1 MSIRN
6 LKIGIRAGLCFAAM
20 TVLIIALGVI
30 TVLQMQRMND
40 LSDEIDQNWLPA
52 IVSVNDMG
60 ISISQIRALTLR
72 MLTQT
77 DANDIRETR
86 ERLKDA
92 VETMATAKRRYEA
105 LISSE
110 RERDAYETFSTALD
124 AYLTHQR
131 QVVELVSQGKNVQ
144 ADELVNRYLNDDAD
158 NMVQKLTSLTDINE
172 KGATAATA
180 SSSSVFRESLT
191 VVLCMAAASLV
202 LTIIMAILLT
212 RSIVTPL
219 SKAVRLANV
228 IASGDLTQQMQ
239 DQGKDE
245 PAELLAA
252 LNTMQQNLAETIHGI
267 NTSSTQLASA
277 AEELNAV
284 TEDANR
290 GIRQQNQEM
299 EQAAT
304 AVNEMTTAVEEVAT
318 NAVST
323 SEASKETN
331 ERAQNGQH
339 QVQQTV
345 SSINSLTSN
354 ITETASSVE
363 DLAQDVRNIAQVLEV
378 IRSVA
383 EQTNLLA
390 LNAAIE
396 AARAGEQGRGFAVV
410 ADEVRALAHRTQQST
425 EEIERMIDT
434 VQKGASSAVTAMQ
447 SSMGLAT
454 STLSMAQQA
463 GEALEDITRAIG
475 SINERNLVIA
485 SASEEQAQVAREVDR
500 NLVNIRDL
508 SMQTAAG
515 AQQTNAASQELSR
528 LAVDLNSLVT
538 RFRLTS

>member
-6 LKIGIRAGLCFAAM
+6 LKIGLRAGLCFAAM

-30 TVLQMQRMND
+30 TALQMQRMND

-52 IVSVNDMG
+52 ILSINDMG
-60 ISISQIRALTLR
+60 IATSRVRALTLR
-72 MLTQT
+72 MLTLS
-77 DANDIRETR
+77 DASDISDTRARLNDA
-86 ERLKDA
+86 DQA
-92 VETMATAKRRYEA
+92 MDTAERRYEA

-110 RERDAYETFSTALD
+110 RERDAYEAFTKARDT
-124 AYLTHQR
+124 YMTHQR
-131 QVVELVSQGKNVQ
+131 QVVELVSQGQNAQ
-144 ADELVNRYLNDDAD
+144 AEEVVNRYLNDDAD
-158 NMVQKLTSLTDINE
+158 NMVQKLASLTDINE

-180 SSSSVFRESLT
+180 SSSVVFSDSLT
-191 VVLCMAAASLV
+191 VVLCVAAASLV
-202 LTIIMAILLT
+202 LTIIMAIMLT

-219 SKAVRLANV
+219 GKAVQLANV

-252 LNTMQQNLAETIHGI
+252 LNTMQQNLAQTIHGI

-354 ITETASSVE
+354 ITETATSVE
-363 DLAQDVRNIAQVLEV
+363 TLAQDVRNIAQVLEV

-410 ADEVRALAHRTQQST
+410 ADEVRGLAHRTQQST

-528 LAVDLNSLVT
+528 LAVDLNSLVS

>member
-6 LKIGIRAGLCFAAM
+6 LKIGLRAGLCFAAM

-30 TVLQMQRMND
+30 TALQMQRMND

-52 IVSVNDMG
+52 ILSINDMG
-60 ISISQIRALTLR
+60 IATSRVRALTLR
-72 MLTQT
+72 MLTLS
-77 DANDIRETR
+77 DASDISDTRARLNDA
-86 ERLKDA
+86 DQA
-92 VETMATAKRRYEA
+92 MDTAERRYEA

-110 RERDAYETFSTALD
+110 RERDAYEAFTKARDT
-124 AYLTHQR
+124 YMTHQR
-131 QVVELVSQGKNVQ
+131 QVVELVSQGQNAQ
-144 ADELVNRYLNDDAD
+144 AEEVVNRYLNDDAD
-158 NMVQKLTSLTDINE
+158 NMVQKLASLTDINE

-180 SSSSVFRESLT
+180 SSSVVFRDSLT
-191 VVLCMAAASLV
+191 VVLCVAAASLV
-202 LTIIMAILLT
+202 LTIIMAIMLT

-219 SKAVRLANV
+219 GKAVQLANV

-252 LNTMQQNLAETIHGI
+252 LNTMQQNLAQTIHGI

-354 ITETASSVE
+354 ITETATSVE
-363 DLAQDVRNIAQVLEV
+363 TLAQDVRNIAQVLEV

-410 ADEVRALAHRTQQST
+410 ADEVRGLAHRTQQST

-485 SASEEQAQVAREVDR
+485 SASEQQAQVAREVDR

-528 LAVDLNSLVT
+528 LAVDLNSLVS

>member
-124 AYLTHQR
+124 AYLNHQR

>member
-1 MSIRN
+1 
-6 LKIGIRAGLCFAAM
+6 
-20 TVLIIALGVI
+20 
-30 TVLQMQRMND
+30 
-40 LSDEIDQNWLPA
+40 
-52 IVSVNDMG
+52 
-60 ISISQIRALTLR
+60 
-72 MLTQT
+72 
-77 DANDIRETR
+77 
-86 ERLKDA
+86 
-92 VETMATAKRRYEA
+92 
-105 LISSE
+105 
-110 RERDAYETFSTALD
+110 
-124 AYLTHQR
+124 
-131 QVVELVSQGKNVQ
+131 
-144 ADELVNRYLNDDAD
+144 
-158 NMVQKLTSLTDINE
+158 
-172 KGATAATA
+172 
-180 SSSSVFRESLT
+180 
-191 VVLCMAAASLV
+191 
-202 LTIIMAILLT
+202 
-212 RSIVTPL
+212 
-219 SKAVRLANV
+219 
-228 IASGDLTQQMQ
+228 
-239 DQGKDE
+239 
-245 PAELLAA
+245 
-252 LNTMQQNLAETIHGI
+252 
-267 NTSSTQLASA
+267 
-277 AEELNAV
+277 
-284 TEDANR
+284 
-290 GIRQQNQEM
+290 
-299 EQAAT
+299 
-304 AVNEMTTAVEEVAT
+304 MTTAVEEVAT

-354 ITETASSVE
+354 ITETATSVE
-363 DLAQDVRNIAQVLEV
+363 TLAQDVRNIAQVLEV

-410 ADEVRALAHRTQQST
+410 ADEVRGLAHRTQQST

-528 LAVDLNSLVT
+528 LAVDLNSLVS

>member
-6 LKIGIRAGLCFAAM
+6 LKIGLRAGLCFAAM

-30 TVLQMQRMND
+30 TALQMQRMND

-52 IVSVNDMG
+52 ILSINDMG
-60 ISISQIRALTLR
+60 IATSRVRALTLR
-72 MLTQT
+72 MLTLS
-77 DANDIRETR
+77 DASDISDTRARLNDA
-86 ERLKDA
+86 DQA
-92 VETMATAKRRYEA
+92 MDTAERRYEA

-110 RERDAYETFSTALD
+110 RERDAYEAFTKARDT
-124 AYLTHQR
+124 YMTHQR
-131 QVVELVSQGKNVQ
+131 QVVELVRQGQNAQ
-144 ADELVNRYLNDDAD
+144 AEEVVNRYLNDDAD
-158 NMVQKLTSLTDINE
+158 NMVQKLASLTDINE

-180 SSSSVFRESLT
+180 SSSVVFRDSLT
-191 VVLCMAAASLV
+191 VVLCVAAASLV
-202 LTIIMAILLT
+202 LTIIMAIMLT

-219 SKAVRLANV
+219 GKAVQLANV

-252 LNTMQQNLAETIHGI
+252 LNTMQQNLAQTIHGI

-354 ITETASSVE
+354 ITETATSVE
-363 DLAQDVRNIAQVLEV
+363 TLAQDVRNIAQVLEV

-410 ADEVRALAHRTQQST
+410 ADEVRGLAHRTQQST

-528 LAVDLNSLVT
+528 LAVDLNSLVS